1 MARLNE
7 NKSIMTQSTYQS
19 VVLAKRPKAL
29 IVPGETFELKEN
41 KMLSERDLKDG
52 EVLVE
57 SLYLSL
63 DPGMSA
69 VPF

>member
-1 MARLNE
+1 M
-7 NKSIMTQSTYQS
+7 I
-19 VVLAKRPKAL
+19 
-29 IVPGETFELKEN
+29 
-41 KMLSERDLKDG
+41 SERDLKDG